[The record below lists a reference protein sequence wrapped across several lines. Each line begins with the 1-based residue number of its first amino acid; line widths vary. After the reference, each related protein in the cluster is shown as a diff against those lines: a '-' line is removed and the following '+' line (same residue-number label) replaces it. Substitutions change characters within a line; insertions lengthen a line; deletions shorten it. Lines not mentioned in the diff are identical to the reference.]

1 MLSLSNYSLVSGRAH
16 EMSRTLCLRVVEEAG
31 HYIKMLTRVTA
42 GCDHM
47 FKCLRVFRRT
57 ESILEIQEGSPTTYK
72 MAACSPQNLDERL
85 MIYTTLFKV
94 KKSMGYIKSQ
104 ELFYSKN
111 RVWYDGQ
118 KYTIMNSTDKNSK

>member
-57 ESILEIQEGSPTTYK
+57 ESILGVT
-72 MAACSPQNLDERL
+72 AAFAFSLSKVDEPK
-85 MIYTTLFKV
+85 I
-94 KKSMGYIKSQ
+94 S
-104 ELFYSKN
+104 
-111 RVWYDGQ
+111 
-118 KYTIMNSTDKNSK
+118 KYTHFDVKGTAYKG